1 MYKYAPRETCSR
13 FGNSL
18 HSESTPTSSVEQA
31 LLALL
36 LIMGLYFPT
45 STHGEHSTLCIV
57 AAVAVL
63 LSLLCSLLWRLGPI
77 PGTATYIALP
87 LLIILLICSLRALVG
102 GALQFDM
109 GICAKFMG
117 LALLLTLNLRR
128 VGIGRVVETL
138 FVLANVVNIAF
149 GIAILIGTDWVTDFL
164 PKFYWSFYP
173 DLIPNMVKLHKPVL
187 TLGTHASASLF
198 LYLFFWVNWESYRE
212 RRSNKTLLF
221 AVSYIVFLFGL
232 TSFSSLGFAFL
243 ALIQVGVWLWKRNR
257 KMVIAV
263 TLCSAIAVSLFFRT
277 AAQYVDLWELSQLEF
292 GNTFLNLDKNGPL
305 ARYGRVGG
313 SMPAVA
319 YLFDYPLSPIGLTTP
334 PNIAGGSAALGD
346 SGPIEYLLRGSLP
359 LLALMYIGLYRFLR
373 FNLTVPWYA
382 VMLFLVIVGFET
394 AFSLLVYFR
403 TLYLLPFFIVYLNT
417 IAKTPNGAGGLI
429 HGRHLAT

>member
-198 LYLFFWVNWESYRE
+198 LYLFFC
-212 RRSNKTLLF
+212 
-221 AVSYIVFLFGL
+221 A
-232 TSFSSLGFAFL
+232 
-243 ALIQVGVWLWKRNR
+243 
-257 KMVIAV
+257 
-263 TLCSAIAVSLFFRT
+263 CP
-277 AAQYVDLWELSQLEF
+277 YVDSGDRWRPAIPSDRRA
-292 GNTFLNLDKNGPL
+292 GRRRWSGPGIAGPGGGTSRLNLWRRISGVESH
-305 ARYGRVGG
+305 GF
-313 SMPAVA
+313 PAVPRSVA
-319 YLFDYPLSPIGLTTP
+319 TIP
-334 PNIAGGSAALGD
+334 AGGR
-346 SGPIEYLLRGSLP
+346 PRREP
-359 LLALMYIGLYRFLR
+359 
-373 FNLTVPWYA
+373 
-382 VMLFLVIVGFET
+382 
-394 AFSLLVYFR
+394 
-403 TLYLLPFFIVYLNT
+403 
-417 IAKTPNGAGGLI
+417 
-429 HGRHLAT
+429 